1 MNEEVKRVVDALK
14 LPVWGEAVRVV
25 NDRLSTAA
33 LFIENLAAENERLK
47 SRCEAAEKDL
57 EEMIHEQGGNLDLC
71 HWCAG
76 NCASGEYLCDTNGV
90 WRGPGKEEAE

>member
-33 LFIENLAAENERLK
+33 LFIENLAAETERLTA
-47 SRCEAAEKDL
+47 RCEAAERDIEVL
-57 EEMIHEQGGNLDLC
+57 LQDGGSCDRGA
-71 HWCAG
+71 HFQTT
-76 NCASGEYLCDTNGV
+76 NCEVKSDTYCNAKR
-90 WRGPGKEEAE
+90 RGPREENQ